1 MDGSILGDASLSLQR
16 MLEDEIRISFPD
28 TSVSLESPK
37 LARPNAPGEM
47 VVSLWLH
54 RVSRQA
60 DMLNHP
66 PRRIGPDRVE
76 APRLPIDLHFLATPL
91 GGDAVTRQR
100 LLGVTLQAL
109 QANAVLA
116 ADRLAAPL
124 VAAGIDALRLHLEPY
139 DTEDLARLWHALSEP
154 FELCAA
160 YVVDFVLLPAGSQ
173 PRPAARV
180 VDRRLRFGAAPAV
193 AG

>member
-28 TSVSLESPK
+28 SSVSLESPK
-37 LARPNAPGEM
+37 LAKPNSPGDM

-54 RVSRQA
+54 RVTRHA
-60 DMLNHP
+60 DMVNHP
-66 PRRIGPDRVE
+66 PRRLGTDRVE
-76 APRLPIDLHFLATPL
+76 GPRLPIDLHFLATPL

-109 QANAVLA
+109 HANAEVA
-116 ADRLAAPL
+116 SDRLAAPL
-124 VAAGIDALRLHLEPY
+124 VAAGITALHLHLEPY
-139 DTEDLARLWHALSEP
+139 STEDLARLWHALSEP

-180 VDRRLRFGAAPAV
+180 VDRRLRFGATSALAE
-193 AG
+193 